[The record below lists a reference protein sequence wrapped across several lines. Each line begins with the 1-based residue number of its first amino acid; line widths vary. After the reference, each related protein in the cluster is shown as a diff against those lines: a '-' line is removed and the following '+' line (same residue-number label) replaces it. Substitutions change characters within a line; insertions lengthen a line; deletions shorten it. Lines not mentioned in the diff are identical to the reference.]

1 MALHFLREMERIN
14 QQLIAVGDSVEK
26 QVNDAYGALCKLDV
40 PAAQRVIRHDEDVDN
55 EEVQLEEECLKLLA
69 LYQPVAVD
77 LRQIISILK
86 INMDLER
93 IGDHAAHIS
102 RIAIRL
108 AELPHIQMPQ
118 SMHTIYQQSKLM
130 LRKSLLA
137 FVEADSTMAE
147 TVLRMDEEVDALCKA
162 TMPGQVELI
171 RGNPNE
177 AEQRLMVI
185 TACRQLE
192 RIGDHAANI
201 AEDVIYLLSGD
212 IIRHGIPSRPA
223 VRPT

>member
-1 MALHFLREMERIN
+1 VALHFLREMDRIN
-14 QQLIAVGDSVEK
+14 QQLIAVGNSVEK
-26 QVNDAYGALCKLDV
+26 QVNDAYDALSNLDV
-40 PAAQRVIRHDEDVDN
+40 PAAQRVIRQDEDVDN

-77 LRQIISILK
+77 LRLIISILK

-108 AELPHIQMPQ
+108 AELPPIEVPQ

-137 FVEADSTMAE
+137 FVEADSAMAE
-147 TVLRMDEEVDALCKA
+147 TVLRMDEEVDALCKE
-162 TMPGQVELI
+162 TMPGQIELI
-171 RGNPNE
+171 RGNPDE
-177 AEQRLMVI
+177 TEQRLMII

-212 IIRHGIPSRPA
+212 IIRHGIVNRQV
-223 VRPT
+223 VRAT

>member
-1 MALHFLREMERIN
+1 MALHFLREMDRIN
-14 QQLIAVGDSVEK
+14 QQLIAVGGSVEK
-26 QVNDAYGALCKLDV
+26 QVNDAYEALCNLDV
-40 PAAQRVIRHDEDVDN
+40 PAAQRVIRKDETVDT

-77 LRQIISILK
+77 LRLIISILK

-93 IGDHAAHIS
+93 IGDHAAHLS

-108 AELPHIQMPQ
+108 AELPQVEIPQ

-137 FVEADSTMAE
+137 FVEVDSTMAE
-147 TVLRMDEEVDALCKA
+147 TVLRMDQEVDALCKA
-162 TMPGQVELI
+162 TMPGQIELI
-171 RGNPNE
+171 RGNSAE
-177 AEQRLMVI
+177 VEQRLLII

-201 AEDVIYLLSGD
+201 AENVIYLLSGD
-212 IIRHGIPSRPA
+212 IIRHGLVDRSV
-223 VRPT
+223 VRAT

>member
-1 MALHFLREMERIN
+1 MALHFLREMDRIN
-14 QQLIAVGDSVEK
+14 QQLIAVGGSVEK
-26 QVNDAYGALCKLDV
+26 QVNDAYEALCKLDV
-40 PAAQRVIRHDEDVDN
+40 PAAQRVVNLDEEVDT

-77 LRQIISILK
+77 LRLIVSILK

-108 AELPHIQMPQ
+108 AELPHIELPQ
-118 SMHTIYQQSKLM
+118 SMQTIYQQSKLM

-162 TMPGQVELI
+162 TMPGQIELI
-171 RGNPNE
+171 RGNPE
-177 AEQRLMVI
+177 ETEQRLMVI

-212 IIRHGIPSRPA
+212 IIRHGMAARQT
-223 VRPT
+223 VRET

>member
-1 MALHFLREMERIN
+1 MALHFLREMDRLN
-14 QQLIAVGDSVEK
+14 QQLTAVGERVEE
-26 QVNDAYGALCKLDV
+26 QVNNAYEALSSLDV
-40 PAAQRVIRHDEDVDN
+40 AAAQGVVHKDEDVDHV
-55 EEVQLEEECLKLLA
+55 EVQLEEECLKLLA

-77 LRQIISILK
+77 LRLIVSILK

-93 IGDHAAHIS
+93 IGDHAAHIAG
-102 RIAIRL
+102 IAIRL
-108 AELPHIQMPQ
+108 AELPRIEFPQ

-137 FVEADSTMAE
+137 FVESDSTMAE
-147 TVLRMDEEVDALCKA
+147 TVLRMDEEIDALCKA

-171 RGNPNE
+171 RGNPE
-177 AEQRLMVI
+177 ETEQRLMVV

-201 AEDVIYLLSGD
+201 AEDVIYMLSGD
-212 IIRHGIPSRPA
+212 IIRHGTVSRQTD
-223 VRPT
+223 REI

>member
-1 MALHFLREMERIN
+1 MDRIN
-14 QQLIAVGDSVEK
+14 QQLTAVGNSVEK
-26 QVNDAYGALCKLDV
+26 QVNDAYEALSNLDV
-40 PAAQRVIRHDEDVDN
+40 PAAQRVIRQDEDVDN

-77 LRQIISILK
+77 LRLIISMLK

-108 AELPHIQMPQ
+108 AELPPIEVPQ
-118 SMHTIYQQSKLM
+118 SMYTIYQQSKLM

-137 FVEADSTMAE
+137 FVEADSAMAE
-147 TVLRMDEEVDALCKA
+147 AVLRMDEEVDALCKE
-162 TMPGQVELI
+162 TMPGQIELI
-171 RGNPNE
+171 RGNPDE
-177 AEQRLMVI
+177 TEQRLMII

-212 IIRHGIPSRPA
+212 IIRHGIVNRQV
-223 VRPT
+223 VRAT

>member
-1 MALHFLREMERIN
+1 MAMHFLREMDRIN
-14 QQLIAVGDSVEK
+14 QQLTAVGNSVEK
-26 QVNDAYGALCKLDV
+26 QVNDAYEALSNLDV
-40 PAAQRVIRHDEDVDN
+40 PAAQRVIRQDEDVDN

-102 RIAIRL
+102 RIAVRL
-108 AELPHIQMPQ
+108 AELPHIDLPQ

-137 FVEADSTMAE
+137 FVEADNTLAE

-162 TMPGQVELI
+162 TMPGQIELI
-171 RGNPNE
+171 RGNPDE
-177 AEQRLMVI
+177 VEQRLMVI

-212 IIRHGIPSRPA
+212 IIRHGTPSRPIVQA
-223 VRPT
+223 T

>member
-1 MALHFLREMERIN
+1 MDRIN
-14 QQLIAVGDSVEK
+14 QQLTAVGNSVEK
-26 QVNDAYGALCKLDV
+26 QVNDAYEALSNLDV
-40 PAAQRVIRHDEDVDN
+40 PAAQRVIRQDEDVDN

-77 LRQIISILK
+77 LRLIISMLK

-108 AELPHIQMPQ
+108 AELPPIEVPQ

-137 FVEADSTMAE
+137 FVEADSAMAE
-147 TVLRMDEEVDALCKA
+147 TVLRMDEEVDALCKE
-162 TMPGQVELI
+162 TMPGQIELI
-171 RGNPNE
+171 RGNPDE
-177 AEQRLMVI
+177 TEQRLMII

-212 IIRHGIPSRPA
+212 IIRHGSINRPA
-223 VRPT
+223 VRAT

>member
-1 MALHFLREMERIN
+1 MALHFLREMDRIN
-14 QQLIAVGDSVEK
+14 QQLIAVGGSVEK
-26 QVNDAYGALCKLDV
+26 QVNDAYEALCNLDV
-40 PAAQRVIRHDEDVDN
+40 PAAQRVIRQDEEVDT

-77 LRQIISILK
+77 LRLIVSILK

-102 RIAIRL
+102 RIGIRL
-108 AELPHIQMPQ
+108 AELPHIELPQ

-147 TVLRMDEEVDALCKA
+147 AVLRMDEEIDALCKA
-162 TMPGQVELI
+162 TMPGQIELI
-171 RGNPNE
+171 RGNPE
-177 AEQRLMVI
+177 ETEQRLMVI

-212 IIRHGIPSRPA
+212 IIRHGMVTRPN
-223 VRPT
+223 VRAT

>member
-1 MALHFLREMERIN
+1 MALHFLREMDRIN
-14 QQLIAVGDSVEK
+14 QQLTAVGNSVEK
-26 QVNDAYGALCKLDV
+26 QVNDAYEALCSLDV
-40 PAAQRVIRHDEDVDN
+40 PGAQRVIRQDEDVDN
-55 EEVQLEEECLKLLA
+55 EEVMLEEECLKLLA

-77 LRQIISILK
+77 LRLIISMLK

-108 AELPHIQMPQ
+108 AELPHIDIPQ

-162 TMPGQVELI
+162 TMPGQIELI
-171 RGNPNE
+171 RGNPDE
-177 AEQRLMVI
+177 AEQRLMII

-212 IIRHGIPSRPA
+212 IIRHGIPARPV
-223 VRPT
+223 VRAT

>member
-1 MALHFLREMERIN
+1 VALHFLREMDRIN
-14 QQLIAVGDSVEK
+14 QQLIAVGDKVEE
-26 QVNDAYGALCKLDV
+26 QVIKAYETLSNLDV
-40 PAAQRVIRHDEDVDN
+40 PAAQRVIRHDELVDS

-77 LRQIISILK
+77 LRMIISMLK
-86 INMDLER
+86 INIDLER

-108 AELPHIQMPQ
+108 AELPHIELPQ

-147 TVLRMDEEVDALCKA
+147 TVLRMDEEVDAMCKA
-162 TMPGQVELI
+162 TMPGQIELI
-171 RGNPNE
+171 RGNPDE
-177 AEQRLMVI
+177 VEQRLMII

-212 IIRHGIPSRPA
+212 IIRHGMVPRPS
-223 VRPT
+223 VRAT

>member
-1 MALHFLREMERIN
+1 MDRIN
-14 QQLIAVGDSVEK
+14 QQLTAVGNSVEK
-26 QVNDAYGALCKLDV
+26 QVNDAYEALSNLDV
-40 PAAQRVIRHDEDVDN
+40 PAAQRVIRQDEDVDN

-77 LRQIISILK
+77 LRLIISMLK

-108 AELPHIQMPQ
+108 AELPPIEVPQ

-137 FVEADSTMAE
+137 FVEADSAMAE
-147 TVLRMDEEVDALCKA
+147 TVLRMDEEVDALCKE
-162 TMPGQVELI
+162 TMPGQIELI
-171 RGNPNE
+171 RGNPDE
-177 AEQRLMVI
+177 TEQRLMII

-201 AEDVIYLLSGD
+201 AEDIIYLLSGD
-212 IIRHGIPSRPA
+212 IIRHGLADRPP
-223 VRPT
+223 VRAT

>member
-1 MALHFLREMERIN
+1 MDRIN
-14 QQLIAVGDSVEK
+14 QQLTAVGNSVEK
-26 QVNDAYGALCKLDV
+26 QVNDAYEALSNLDV
-40 PAAQRVIRHDEDVDN
+40 PAAQRVIRQDEDVDN

-77 LRQIISILK
+77 LRLIISMLK

-108 AELPHIQMPQ
+108 AELPHIEVPQ

-147 TVLRMDEEVDALCKA
+147 TVLRMDEEVDALCKE
-162 TMPGQVELI
+162 TMPGQIELI
-171 RGNPNE
+171 RGNPDE
-177 AEQRLMVI
+177 TEQRLMII

-212 IIRHGIPSRPA
+212 IIRHGIVNRQV
-223 VRPT
+223 VRAT

>member
-1 MALHFLREMERIN
+1 MAMHFLREMDRIN
-14 QQLIAVGDSVEK
+14 RQLIAVGDSVEK
-26 QVNDAYGALCKLDV
+26 QVNDAYQALCKLDV
-40 PAAQRVIRHDEDVDN
+40 PAAQRVVNLDEEVDT

-77 LRQIISILK
+77 LRLIVSILK

-108 AELPHIQMPQ
+108 AELPHIELPQ
-118 SMHTIYQQSKLM
+118 SMQTIYQQSKLM

-162 TMPGQVELI
+162 TMPGQIELI
-171 RGNPNE
+171 RGNPE
-177 AEQRLMVI
+177 ETEQRLMVI

-212 IIRHGIPSRPA
+212 IIRHGMAARQT
-223 VRPT
+223 VRET

>member
-1 MALHFLREMERIN
+1 MDRIN
-14 QQLIAVGDSVEK
+14 QQLTVVGSSVER
-26 QVNDAYGALCKLDV
+26 QVNDAYEALCKLDV
-40 PAAQRVIRHDEDVDN
+40 PAAQRVIRQDEGVDT

-77 LRQIISILK
+77 LRLIVSMLK

-93 IGDHAAHIS
+93 IGDHAAHIA

-108 AELPHIQMPQ
+108 AELPHIEIPQ

-147 TVLRMDEEVDALCKA
+147 TVLRMDEEVDALCKE
-162 TMPGQVELI
+162 TMPGQIELI
-171 RGNPNE
+171 RGNPDE
-177 AEQRLMVI
+177 TEQRLMII

-212 IIRHGIPSRPA
+212 IIRHGLADRPA
-223 VRPT
+223 VRAT

>member
-1 MALHFLREMERIN
+1 MLVVMLAWL
-14 QQLIAVGDSVEK
+14 AVEPWVIQPLMLNEFTLSGVDPQ
-26 QVNDAYGALCKLDV
+26 QVNAFK
-40 PAAQRVIRHDEDVDN
+40 
-55 EEVQLEEECLKLLA
+55 
-69 LYQPVAVD
+69 
-77 LRQIISILK
+77 
-86 INMDLER
+86 MDLVR

-108 AELPHIQMPQ
+108 AELPHIDVPQ

-162 TMPGQVELI
+162 TMPGQIELI
-171 RGNPNE
+171 RGNPE
-177 AEQRLMVI
+177 EVEQRLMVI

-192 RIGDHAANI
+192 CIGDHAANI

-212 IIRHGIPSRPA
+212 IIRHGIVA
-223 VRPT
+223 RPTVHAT

>member
-1 MALHFLREMERIN
+1 MDRIN
-14 QQLIAVGDSVEK
+14 QQLTAVGNSVEK
-26 QVNDAYGALCKLDV
+26 QVNDAYEALSNLDV
-40 PAAQRVIRHDEDVDN
+40 PAAQRVIRQDEDVDN

-77 LRQIISILK
+77 LRLIISMLK

-108 AELPHIQMPQ
+108 AELPPIEVPQ

-137 FVEADSTMAE
+137 FVEADSAMAE
-147 TVLRMDEEVDALCKA
+147 TVLRMDEEVDALCKE
-162 TMPGQVELI
+162 TMPGQIELI
-171 RGNPNE
+171 RGNPDE
-177 AEQRLMVI
+177 TEQRLMII

-212 IIRHGIPSRPA
+212 IIRHGIVNRQV
-223 VRPT
+223 VRAT

>member
-14 QQLIAVGDSVEK
+14 QQLVAVGDSVEK
-26 QVNDAYGALCKLDV
+26 QVSSAYEALCNLDV
-40 PAAQRVIRHDEDVDN
+40 PAAQRVIRKDEDVDT

-77 LRQIISILK
+77 LRLIISILK

-93 IGDHAAHIS
+93 VGDHAAHLS
-102 RIAIRL
+102 RIAVRL
-108 AELPHIQMPQ
+108 AELPRVEVPQ

-162 TMPGQVELI
+162 TMPGQIELI
-171 RGNPNE
+171 RGNPE
-177 AEQRLMVI
+177 EVEQRLMII

-201 AEDVIYLLSGD
+201 AENVIYLLSGD
-212 IIRHGIPSRPA
+212 IVRHGISTHSM
-223 VRPT
+223 VRAT

>member
-1 MALHFLREMERIN
+1 VALHFLREMDRIN
-14 QQLIAVGDSVEK
+14 QQLIAVGRSVEK
-26 QVNDAYGALCKLDV
+26 QVNDAYEALRNLDV
-40 PAAQRVIRHDEDVDN
+40 PAAQRVIRQDEEVDS

-77 LRQIISILK
+77 LRLIVSILK

-102 RIAIRL
+102 RIGIRL
-108 AELPHIQMPQ
+108 AELPHIELPQ

-162 TMPGQVELI
+162 TLPGQIELI
-171 RGNPNE
+171 RGNPGE

-201 AEDVIYLLSGD
+201 AEDIIYLLSGD
-212 IIRHGIPSRPA
+212 IIRHGLA
-223 VRPT
+223 VRPAARGT

>member
-1 MALHFLREMERIN
+1 
-14 QQLIAVGDSVEK
+14 
-26 QVNDAYGALCKLDV
+26 
-40 PAAQRVIRHDEDVDN
+40 VIRKDEDVDT

-77 LRQIISILK
+77 LRLIISILK

-93 IGDHAAHIS
+93 VGDHAAHLA
-102 RIAIRL
+102 RIAVRL
-108 AELPHIQMPQ
+108 AELPQVEVPQ

-162 TMPGQVELI
+162 TMPGQIELI
-171 RGNPNE
+171 RGNPE
-177 AEQRLMVI
+177 EVEQRLMII

-201 AEDVIYLLSGD
+201 AENVIYLLSGD
-212 IIRHGIPSRPA
+212 IVRHGLSTQSM
-223 VRPT
+223 VRAT

>member
-1 MALHFLREMERIN
+1 
-14 QQLIAVGDSVEK
+14 
-26 QVNDAYGALCKLDV
+26 
-40 PAAQRVIRHDEDVDN
+40 
-55 EEVQLEEECLKLLA
+55 
-69 LYQPVAVD
+69 VD
-77 LRQIISILK
+77 LRLIVSMLK

-102 RIAIRL
+102 RIAIRM
-108 AELPHIQMPQ
+108 AELPKVEIPQ

-137 FVEADSTMAE
+137 FVEADSTLAE

-162 TMPGQVELI
+162 TMPGQIELI
-171 RGNPNE
+171 RANSE
-177 AEQRLMVI
+177 ETEQRLMVI

-212 IIRHGIPSRPA
+212 IIRHGLADRSA
-223 VRPT
+223 VRAT

>member
-1 MALHFLREMERIN
+1 VALHFLREMDRIN
-14 QQLIAVGDSVEK
+14 QQLIAVGDKVEE
-26 QVNDAYGALCKLDV
+26 QVINAYETLSNLDV
-40 PAAQRVIRHDEDVDN
+40 PAAQRVIRHDELVDS

-77 LRQIISILK
+77 LRMIISMLK
-86 INMDLER
+86 INIDLER

-108 AELPHIQMPQ
+108 AELPHIELPQ

-147 TVLRMDEEVDALCKA
+147 TVLRMDEEVDAMCKA
-162 TMPGQVELI
+162 TMPGQIELI
-171 RGNPNE
+171 RGNPDE
-177 AEQRLMVI
+177 VEQRLMII

-212 IIRHGIPSRPA
+212 IIRHGMVPRPS
-223 VRPT
+223 VRAT

>member
-1 MALHFLREMERIN
+1 MERIH
-14 QQLIAVGDSVEK
+14 QQLTAVGDSVEK
-26 QVNDAYGALCKLDV
+26 QVSAAYSALCELDV
-40 PAAQRVIRHDEDVDN
+40 PAAQRVIRQDEDVDI

-102 RIAIRL
+102 RIAVRL
-108 AELPHIQMPQ
+108 AELPHIDLPQ

-162 TMPGQVELI
+162 TMPGQIELI
-171 RGNPNE
+171 RGNPDE
-177 AEQRLMVI
+177 VEQRLMVI

-212 IIRHGIPSRPA
+212 IIRHGTPSRPIVQA
-223 VRPT
+223 T

>member
-1 MALHFLREMERIN
+1 VALHFLREMDRIN
-14 QQLIAVGDSVEK
+14 QQLIAVGGSVEK
-26 QVNDAYGALCKLDV
+26 QVNDAYEALCSLDV
-40 PAAQRVIRHDEDVDN
+40 PVAQRVIRQDADVDT

-77 LRQIISILK
+77 LRLIVSMLK

-93 IGDHAAHIS
+93 IGDHAAHIA

-108 AELPHIQMPQ
+108 SELPHIEIPQ

-162 TMPGQVELI
+162 TMPGQIELI
-171 RGNPNE
+171 RGNSDE
-177 AEQRLMVI
+177 VEQRLMVI

-212 IIRHGIPSRPA
+212 IIRHGIVARQN
-223 VRPT
+223 VRAT

>member
-1 MALHFLREMERIN
+1 MALHFLREMDRIN
-14 QQLIAVGDSVEK
+14 QQLIAVGGSVEK
-26 QVNDAYGALCKLDV
+26 QVNDAYEALCKLDV
-40 PAAQRVIRHDEDVDN
+40 PAAQRVIRQDEEVDS

-77 LRQIISILK
+77 LRLIVSMLK

-108 AELPHIQMPQ
+108 TELPHIDVPE

-137 FVEADSTMAE
+137 FVEADNTLAE

-171 RGNPNE
+171 RANPE
-177 AEQRLMVI
+177 ETEQRLMVI

-212 IIRHGIPSRPA
+212 IIRHGLANRPV
-223 VRPT
+223 VRAT

>member
-1 MALHFLREMERIN
+1 VALHFLREMDRIN
-14 QQLIAVGDSVEK
+14 QQLTAVGNSVEK
-26 QVNDAYGALCKLDV
+26 QVNDAYEALSNLDV
-40 PAAQRVIRHDEDVDN
+40 PAAQRVIRQDEDVDN

-77 LRQIISILK
+77 LRLIISMLK

-102 RIAIRL
+102 RIAVRL
-108 AELPHIQMPQ
+108 AELPPIELPQ

-137 FVEADSTMAE
+137 FVEADSAMAE
-147 TVLRMDEEVDALCKA
+147 TVLRMDEEVDALCKE
-162 TMPGQVELI
+162 TMPGQIELI
-171 RGNPNE
+171 RGNPDE
-177 AEQRLMVI
+177 TEQRLMII

-212 IIRHGIPSRPA
+212 IIRHGSINRPA
-223 VRPT
+223 VRAT